1 MKDIQQQLS
10 HKLNVLEETLQKQQ
24 TTDRNFFHL
33 LTDENKEK
41 FSFLE
46 TQFSSLIETI
56 NVFNETFS
64 NIEKKI
70 ENLEDTLEGR
80 IENVLEEKKLQ
91 DEIMAFD
98 RGNAEEEEVKAER
111 KPTKANAKKRSGGMK
126 SEVNR
131 NPKPT
136 GKKTAEPPRK
146 ATQKRQYDDN
156 DDEEEEDEEN
166 EDEHNF
172 DDETESD
179 DDDDH
184 DHDDYHSRSRRP
196 PSGSSYGKEVH
207 RYDYHE
213 EEPNELQ
220 RGQTGRRTKD
230 SPKDLTR
237 TSRRSKDY
245 QEMNDDDDDED
256 IPPLK
261 NKKVVVPKKK
271 YAGDDLPDLKKGRPH
286 DKDDDD
292 QDSEEEDMGGN
303 HHHYNRPVAT
313 RQQQQQQQGKPVRRN
328 DPSSSRG
335 QQQQHQQHHHHSG
348 GKTKQYD
355 HRYDPSTYHRSDHS
369 EQTYQ
374 KPHPDETTSNHHR
387 NNQQQQQQ
395 QNHKMPYQYKQQVF
409 SREFNDSSVS
419 SLHSASRQQKH
430 KESKNSPTTD
440 HKTSSQVNSSK
451 VGIAAESSSIH
462 NDHQDQSNNHD
473 HDNLKVSSS
482 PVSSESITISEFEEE
497 EGGGEGEDE
506 ESAHKPHRLDPEPP
520 PAVTYQRLKDEEKEI
535 EDDMDRIDEYIQLLN
550 SKSADMETNNP
561 YLKQYI
567 SEQERLQQQND
578 EEETEEESSRNRIPS
593 HEKGIIKAL
602 AEDFDEEG
610 EELND
615 DEDHYNEI
623 LSDESSYHQ
632 HAAQQFEKMI
642 HDHPAHKSL
651 ARSYEE
657 KTNPINDYY
666 SINSQK
672 IVDYSFLNNSRDSTY
687 ELPFHSHFV
696 SVPPHSQ
703 SPPAAS
709 TTTIHGIATE
719 KDYDEKEEVEEPIVT
734 TAGEGFAKFHNLI
747 DKIQSDIHAL
757 DLHLIKNQQFDEQYY
772 HHHPSNGGN
781 MTKVNQTDENQQK
794 KGEEEDLVLNLSH
807 LRKEEDTEI
816 PIKSK
821 LPIVQEV
828 KTESTKKEEKRRPKP
843 EKLISLDKL
852 PTLPEKVPSL
862 SPTSSSL
869 STKAEEECFDSDD
882 EEINNANNA
891 RQHLKEEADSHDS
904 DSSSVPSPV
913 MMMKG
918 SRGGKKSSA
927 AVADAL
933 NLKKKQKKEE
943 LEKTNTKVSLNDLA
957 HLSMNDLNESLEYYD
972 NEEPE
977 LPGITVNPRK
987 EVSMPSKPISN
998 SQSVTHRT
1006 TTTSSNS
1013 SSDVAKENENLGD
1026 SDDDSASDID
1036 SLDEIY
1042 FHSNKDLNEM
1052 KQTASL
1058 AQQEEGV
1065 LMGGRTPLAS
1075 NDEGDDNR
1083 DLDLLLEFDYLLNRS
1098 SGRKSKSP
1106 SHQQG
1111 SQRSPSP
1118 SNFHVPPAFS
1128 LSYHNLKESLPT
1140 NDKGNFSHEPEVS
1153 HHLKPLRPIDKNV
1166 QKKNKFDL
1174 DDFLFDQSRQS
1185 IHFPQSLQR
1194 GGSGSGHSLKD
1205 QTTHQKNH
1213 RKEEEESLMLDNDF
1227 TNREKEDDEDD
1238 EEEEEV
1244 ELGDKKKN
1252 SASTSSLQ
1260 RSSQR
1265 QQKPK
1270 PTPSSISSVERSAFL
1285 IDDSYENELNEL
1297 QDYLH
1302 SEKEFPSHLY
1312 AKNPVLQEEHQKKI
1326 QSLQEK
1332 KRNHRKKFLASLQD
1346 S

>member
-1 MKDIQQQLS
+1 
-10 HKLNVLEETLQKQQ
+10 
-24 TTDRNFFHL
+24 
-33 LTDENKEK
+33 
-41 FSFLE
+41 
-46 TQFSSLIETI
+46 LIETI
-56 NVFNETFS
+56 NVFNDTFS

-98 RGNAEEEEVKAER
+98 RENEEEEEVKEER
-111 KPTKANAKKRSGGMK
+111 KPTKGKSKKTSGGMK

-131 NPKPT
+131 NSKPT
-136 GKKTAEPPRK
+136 GKKTTQPPRK
-146 ATQKRQYDDN
+146 TAKKSQYYDN
-156 DDEEEEDEEN
+156 DDDDEVVEEEEDEE
-166 EDEHNF
+166 EENF
-172 DDETESD
+172 DDETES

-213 EEPNELQ
+213 EEPDELQ
-220 RGQTGRRTKD
+220 RGQTQRRIKN
-230 SPKDLTR
+230 SPKDVSR
-237 TSRRSKDY
+237 NSRRSQDY
-245 QEMNDDDDDED
+245 QEMNDDDED
-256 IPPLK
+256 LPPLK
-261 NKKVVVPKKK
+261 NKKAVVPKKK
-271 YAGDDLPDLKKGRPH
+271 HAGDDLPDLKKGRRH

-292 QDSEEEDMGGN
+292 QDSEDEDMGGN
-303 HHHYNRPVAT
+303 HHYHNHDRPVAS
-313 RQQQQQQQGKPVRRN
+313 RQQQQQGKPVRRN

-335 QQQQHQQHHHHSG
+335 QHQHQQQHHHSG
-348 GKTKQYD
+348 GKNKQYD
-355 HRYDPSTYHRSDHS
+355 HYDPSTYQHSEHS
-369 EQTYQ
+369 EQKYRQPYQ
-374 KPHPDETTSNHHR
+374 DETASNHHR
-387 NNQQQQQQ
+387 SNQQQ

-419 SLHSASRQQKH
+419 SLHSASRQKQ
-430 KESKNSPTTD
+430 KESKNSPPTD
-440 HKTSSQVNSSK
+440 NKTSSQVNNSK

-462 NDHQDQSNNHD
+462 NDHHDQSRQ
-473 HDNLKVSSS
+473 HDNDNIKVSSS

-497 EGGGEGEDE
+497 EEGGEGEDE
-506 ESAHKPHRLDPEPP
+506 EPAHKPHRLDPEPP
-520 PAVTYQRLKDEEKEI
+520 PIITYQRLKDEEKEI

-550 SKSADMETNNP
+550 SKSADMESNNP

-567 SEQERLQQQND
+567 SEQEQLQLQND
-578 EEETEEESSRNRIPS
+578 EENEEASSRKRSSSS
-593 HEKGIIKAL
+593 HEKGIIEAL

-615 DEDHYNEI
+615 DDHYNEI

-632 HAAQQFEKMI
+632 HTAQQFEKMI

-651 ARSYEE
+651 AKSAE

-672 IVDYSFLNNSRDSTY
+672 IVDYSFLNNSNDSTY

-696 SVPPHSQ
+696 SVPPRSH
-703 SPPAAS
+703 SPPA
-709 TTTIHGIATE
+709 TTTTTSIVPVVDYEE
-719 KDYDEKEEVEEPIVT
+719 KEVEEPNINT
-734 TAGEGFAKFHNLI
+734 SGGGFAKFHNLI
-747 DKIQSDIHAL
+747 DKIQSDIQAL
-757 DLHLIKNQQFDEQYY
+757 DLHLIKNQQFEEQYY
-772 HHHPSNGGN
+772 QHHPHPQGGN
-781 MTKVNQTDENQQK
+781 MTKVNQSDENQQK
-794 KGEEEDLVLNLSH
+794 KGEEDVVLNLSH

-816 PIKSK
+816 PIEA
-821 LPIVQEV
+821 LPIVQEM
-828 KTESTKKEEKRRPKP
+828 KKESTEKEEKRRLKP

-862 SPTSSSL
+862 SPTSSS
-869 STKAEEECFDSDD
+869 STKSEEECFDSDD
-882 EEINNANNA
+882 EEINNANNGHKY
-891 RQHLKEEADSHDS
+891 RKEKVDTHDS

-927 AVADAL
+927 VADAL

-943 LEKTNTKVSLNDLA
+943 LEKTNTKVSLTDLA

-987 EVSMPSKPISN
+987 EVSLPSKHISN
-998 SQSVTHRT
+998 TQQVTQMKST
-1006 TTTSSNS
+1006 TTTSSS

-1058 AQQEEGV
+1058 AQQQQEEGV

-1075 NDEGDDNR
+1075 NDEGDNNH

-1111 SQRSPSP
+1111 PQRSPSP
-1118 SNFHVPPAFS
+1118 STFHVPPSFS

-1140 NDKGNFSHEPEVS
+1140 TNDKGNVSHEQEVT

-1185 IHFPQSLQR
+1185 IHFQQSLQR
-1194 GGSGSGHSLKD
+1194 GGSGSAHSLKD
-1205 QTTHQKNH
+1205 QTVNQKNH
-1213 RKEEEESLMLDNDF
+1213 RKEEEESMMLDNDF
-1227 TNREKEDDEDD
+1227 TNREDD
-1238 EEEEEV
+1238 EEEEEEV
-1244 ELGDKKKN
+1244 EDLEDSGHKKKN
-1252 SASTSSLQ
+1252 SVSTSSLQ

-1265 QQKPK
+1265 QQQK

-1297 QDYLH
+1297 QDYLQ

-1326 QSLQEK
+1326 LSLQEK